1 MKTNATTVSA
11 QKPDTKQSG
20 LHNVLLYV
28 TQHWQLYVI
37 FLLPALALTL
47 VFKYIPMGGDFN
59 CLPEVQ
65 PDPWDSWE

>member
-47 VFKYIPMGGDFN
+47 VFKYIPMGGF
-59 CLPEVQ
+59 
-65 PDPWDSWE
+65 